1 MTKRF
6 GYLIVLLFTVFLF
19 TGCAMVKTPAPSV
32 YSSIYGDYKQDYP
45 LELHPANTNIGK
57 STQANNR
64 KYSKIGTATVT
75 SVLGFGSGDAT
86 IKAAMKN
93 GGITKIDHVEY
104 ESTNVL
110 GVYAKLTVIVYGE

>member
-1 MTKRF
+1 
-6 GYLIVLLFTVFLF
+6 
-19 TGCAMVKTPAPSV
+19 MVETPKPSV

-45 LELHPANTNIGK
+45 LYMYPANTSIGK
-57 STQANNR
+57 SVRSNNQR
-64 KYSKIGTATVT
+64 YTKVGTATVT

>member
-1 MTKRF
+1 MIKRF

-57 STQANNR
+57 RANNH